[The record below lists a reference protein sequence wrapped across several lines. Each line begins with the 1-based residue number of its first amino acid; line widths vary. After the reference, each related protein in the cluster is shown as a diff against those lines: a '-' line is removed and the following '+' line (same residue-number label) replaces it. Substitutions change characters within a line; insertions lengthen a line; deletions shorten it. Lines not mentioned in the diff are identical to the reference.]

1 MQILSGNT
9 RLCSRDMLKYQNYKQ
24 YITERNDT
32 HLPLEPAP
40 RSLKKADLDLSERP
54 PKLL

>member
-9 RLCSRDMLKYQNYKQ
+9 RLCSQDMLKYQNYKQ